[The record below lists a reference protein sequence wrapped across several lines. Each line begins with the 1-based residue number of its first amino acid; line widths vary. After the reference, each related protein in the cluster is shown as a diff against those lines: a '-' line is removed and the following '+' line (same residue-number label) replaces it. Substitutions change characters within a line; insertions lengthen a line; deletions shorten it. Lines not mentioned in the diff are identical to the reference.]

1 MQDPVTTLLGLG
13 VVTIIAV
20 GSVLL
25 LLRVSRR
32 SHTRHGFVLGY
43 PPDRFPAREVTQN
56 GTLATLAAT
65 QARLLS
71 VYEQLPAQSDLAV
84 WLRAFLQ
91 EFREIMDTAYR
102 VAVITRAYGQS
113 VQLDKLVAE
122 VQQLEQQLAEH
133 VVERLL
139 ARDGDAQEELLNGR
153 LAALRLCVRELAGI
167 AEVQVPLV
175 SG

>member
-1 MQDPVTTLLGLG
+1 
-13 VVTIIAV
+13 
-20 GSVLL
+20 
-25 LLRVSRR
+25 
-32 SHTRHGFVLGY
+32 
-43 PPDRFPAREVTQN
+43 
-56 GTLATLAAT
+56 
-65 QARLLS
+65 
-71 VYEQLPAQSDLAV
+71 
-84 WLRAFLQ
+84 
-91 EFREIMDTAYR
+91 MDTAYR
-102 VAVITRAYGQS
+102 VAVIMRAYGQS
-113 VQLDKLVAE
+113 AQLDKLVAE